1 MRIRFIVAAHRE
13 FAIVAWI
20 VAFVPPVSLV
30 VTDISWT
37 ACFRHEWRFVVL
49 AFVAFAT
56 PVVVRSC
63 LLSWLSCIFLSRF
76 LGFSEALGC
85 CFGGRDGYTP
95 VSACFRGFCG
105 FTRPRFLPVV
115 ICFGLSGAFWTVNL
129 QAFSLAL
136 CLRSGFLPRRARGG
150 LCPSRAGLGC
160 VFGAIFRRW
169 QSLFRCGS
177 LRSVRLVRS
186 SWWLL
191 LSRIVGFRSALP
203 TSVRTPSRGGG
214 LLGVLACVLS
224 LLAWRLGCSG
234 LRLLSLRWLRLRLW
248 LFLGLSL
255 RSFFWFFLFWF
266 CFWLWLGFLVPSLG
280 GGYAP

>member
-56 PVVVRSC
+56 PVMVRSC

-115 ICFGLSGAFWTVNL
+115 ICFGLSGAFSWFV
-129 QAFSLAL
+129 
-136 CLRSGFLPRRARGG
+136 SGFFLPRLLVVLACFLVLSGLLICRLSRLRCACGLASYPEEPVAVCVRLGLVLVVSLGLSFADGNPSFVAVRFAAFAWFVALGG
-150 LCPSRAGLGC
+150 CFCLASWA
-160 VFGAIFRRW
+160 
-169 QSLFRCGS
+169 
-177 LRSVRLVRS
+177 SVRLYRPVSVPRAEVEACLEF
-186 SWWLL
+186 LL
-191 LSRIVGFRSALP
+191 AFCLCLL
-203 TSVRTPSRGGG
+203 GG
-214 LLGVLACVLS
+214 LDVLVC
-224 LLAWRLGCSG
+224 GCYRCDG
-234 LRLLSLRWLRLRLW
+234 C
-248 LFLGLSL
+248 G
-255 RSFFWFFLFWF
+255 
-266 CFWLWLGFLVPSLG
+266 CDY
-280 GGYAP
+280 GYF